1 MTQKIEG
8 AMPSAIRNTAAVT
21 STRVASGAER
31 TKPVEASESDSLR
44 LTGEATG
51 LQTLQRELVAA
62 PAINEARVAEVKA
75 AIDAGTYQVNPDAIA
90 SRMLELDKQLGG

>member
-8 AMPSAIRNTAAVT
+8 AMPSAIRST
-21 STRVASGAER
+21 SVAPNTRVASGAER

-51 LQTLQRELVAA
+51 LQTLQRTLAAA

-75 AIDAGTYQVNPDAIA
+75 AIDAGTYKVNPDAIA